1 MSIRIGAAIFRREF
15 ASYFATPLAAVFIVI
30 FLLLAGAFTFFLGD
44 FFEIGQADLQ
54 VFFRFHPWL
63 YLLLVPAVAMGLWAE
78 ERKTGTLELLLT
90 QPVTLW
96 QAVLGKFFAAW
107 AFVGLALLLTFPIW
121 ITVNWLGDPD
131 NGVIVAS
138 YLGSW
143 LMAGAF
149 LAVGGCLSAATRS
162 QVIAFILAV
171 VACLLM
177 LLAGFPLALDAVR
190 GVASQSVV
198 DAVSAVSFLTHFQ
211 AITRGVLELRDVV
224 FFVLAIAAWLL
235 ATVLVIEIKKG
246 D

>member
-1 MSIRIGAAIFRREF
+1 VSVGLAIFRREF

-78 ERKTGTLELLLT
+78 ERKSGTLELLLT

-107 AFVGLALLLTFPIW
+107 VFVGLALALTFPIW
-121 ITVNWLGDPD
+121 ITVNWLGSPD

-138 YLGSW
+138 YLGSL

-149 LAVGGCLSAATRS
+149 LAIGSCLSAATRS
-162 QVIAFILAV
+162 QVVAFILTV
-171 VACLLM
+171 LTCLLF
-177 LLAGFPLALDAVR
+177 LLAGFPLALDPLRAI
-190 GVASQSVV
+190 APQALV
-198 DAVSAVSFLTHFQ
+198 DAVSALSFLTHFQ
-211 AITRGVLELRDVV
+211 AITRGVLDLRDVLY
-224 FFVLAIAAWLL
+224 FLFTIAAWLF
-235 ATVLVIEIKKG
+235 ATVLVIEIKKA

>member
-1 MSIRIGAAIFRREF
+1 MSATLGIFRREF

-30 FLLLAGAFTFFLGD
+30 FLLLSGAFTFFLGD
-44 FFEIGQADLQ
+44 FFETGQADLQ

-78 ERKTGTLELLLT
+78 ERKSGTLELLLT

-107 AFVGLALLLTFPIW
+107 TFIGLALVLTFPIW
-121 ITVNWLGDPD
+121 ITVNWLGEPD
-131 NGVIVAS
+131 NGVILAS

-149 LAVGGCLSAATRS
+149 LSVGSCLSASTRS
-162 QVIAFILAV
+162 QVVAFILTV
-171 VACLLM
+171 VVCLLF
-177 LLAGFPLALDAVR
+177 LLAGFPLALDPLRAIVPQP
-190 GVASQSVV
+190 AV
-198 DAVSAVSFLTHFQ
+198 DAVSGLSFLTHFQ
-211 AITRGVLELRDVV
+211 AITRGVLDLRDV
-224 FFVLAIAAWLL
+224 FYFLFAIAAWLF
-235 ATVLVIEIKKG
+235 ATVLVIEIKKA